1 MKVFIIAWTVFCLLV
16 IVGLFIAYATDQLP
30 GAPVPQQVELQVK
43 DSRNGA
49 EECSPCEENLGRLRK
64 VLEQQAARQGHS
76 GVSTP

>member
-16 IVGLFIAYATDQLP
+16 IVGLFIAHAIDQLP

-49 EECSPCEENLGRLRK
+49 EECSPCEENLVRFRE